1 MKDGGQVEEKTK
13 DDVDEDV
20 LAAVVRLQVHRQRRD
35 EEGEDDEEDVVVGH
49 FSSGGELL
57 WKSEMKQCID

>member
-1 MKDGGQVEEKTK
+1 MKDGGQVEEETE

-35 EEGEDDEEDVVVGH
+35 EKGEDDQQDFVVGH
-49 FSSGGELL
+49 FRVVVSYFGQIL
-57 WKSEMKQCID
+57 WLAKT